1 MIYLGSADLTSSCF
15 VKLSYN
21 VVKLSWSFSLAPK
34 AGNHG
39 QHFENAKI
47 LLGDKEEQTL
57 GSGCGVIVVVSQ
69 EWRWCQL
76 GRDPLLGNEGLKSLW
91 QCGIDR
97 DS

>member
-1 MIYLGSADLTSSCF
+1 ME
-15 VKLSYN
+15 LSYN
-21 VVKLSWSFSLAPK
+21 VVELSWRFSLAPK

-47 LLGDKEEQTL
+47 LLGGKEEQTL
-57 GSGCGVIVVVSQ
+57 GSGSCVIVIVSQ

-76 GRDPLLGNEGLKSLW
+76 GRDPLLGIEGLKSLW
-91 QCGIDR
+91 QCGMDR